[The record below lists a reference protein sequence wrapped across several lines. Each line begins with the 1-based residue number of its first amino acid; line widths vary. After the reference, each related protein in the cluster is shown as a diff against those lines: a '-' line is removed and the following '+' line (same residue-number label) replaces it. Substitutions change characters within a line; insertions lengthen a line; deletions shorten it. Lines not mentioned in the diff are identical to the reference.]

1 MRVHQ
6 QVATQVK
13 VRTQTSPGLLLLS
26 KLLMLNSTDLE
37 QQIEQEV
44 QENPAIEKNAD
55 DAEGL
60 QPTAPVEDIQ
70 TKVFFSD
77 RESLGVRP
85 LDADDDESDTWNQFA
100 SYISLKEHLL
110 SQVLPSLPEQLHPIA
125 RFLVESLDENGYLRI
140 EEEEIAMRFYQP
152 LNVIQDVLEVLQ
164 SCDPP
169 GIGARSLQECLLLQL
184 ENLQNDPDLSVELSL
199 VQDAERVLSV
209 CWDDFVHERKA
220 KVVKRSGFSLEH
232 LEKVSSFI
240 RHELVPYPG
249 ASFQSSNG
257 HAVEAPRAMEPD
269 VTVRASLSGFEIE
282 IRGADPSALLLNPYY
297 MQQYRRILQGSAKL
311 SEQDKDHICHYVE
324 RAQLFINALR
334 KRRETLRRIV
344 EYIVRIQT
352 NFFMTGDIRF
362 VQPVTRAEV
371 ADRIGLHRST
381 VGRAVRN
388 KLVQLPSGTV
398 VTFDLFF
405 KAANRVALLIG
416 QILREQENC
425 EKRLTDAEIAEQLA
439 EMGVRVSRRAVA
451 KYRSQHKILSSRWR

>member
-1 MRVHQ
+1 MRIHQ
-6 QVATQVK
+6 QVAAQVK
-13 VRTQTSPGLLLLS
+13 VRTQSSPGLLLLS

-37 QQIEQEV
+37 QQVEQEV
-44 QENPAIEKNAD
+44 QENPAIEKNSDEAD
-55 DAEGL
+55 SL
-60 QPTAPVEDIQ
+60 QPAAPVEDIQ
-70 TKVFFSD
+70 TKTFFSD

-110 SQVLPSLPEQLHPIA
+110 SQVLPGLPEKLHSLA
-125 RFLVESLDENGYLRI
+125 RFLIESLDENGYLRI

-152 LNVIQDVLEVLQ
+152 LNVVQEVLEVLQ

-184 ENLQNDPDLSVELSL
+184 KSLQNDPDLRVELRL
-199 VQDAERVLSV
+199 VRDAERVLSI
-209 CWDDFVHERKA
+209 CWDDFVHERKV
-220 KVVKRSGFSLEH
+220 KVMKRSGLSQERLE
-232 LEKVSSFI
+232 EVSTFI

-249 ASFQSSNG
+249 AAFQSSKG
-257 HAVEAPRAMEPD
+257 AMADAPRALEPD
-269 VTVRASLSGFEIE
+269 VIVRTSLSGFDIE

-297 MQQYRRILQGSAKL
+297 MQQYRRILQGGARL
-311 SEQDKDHICHYVE
+311 SEQDKEHICHYVE

-344 EYIVRIQT
+344 DYIVRMQT

-362 VQPVTRAEV
+362 VQPITRAEV
-371 ADRIGLHRST
+371 AERIGLHRST

-388 KLVQLPSGTV
+388 KLLQLPSGTV

-405 KAANRVALLIG
+405 KAANRVALLIS
-416 QILREQENC
+416 QILREQEDC

-439 EMGVRVSRRAVA
+439 EMGINVSRRAVA